1 MPPDVPGGAG
11 RSGRLADST
20 CCLAPAK
27 PADTDPADCS
37 RRAAGFAG
45 CSRLRRLPPAGAGWR
60 RRRDARGL
68 ISGLAGGSAAR
79 LADHKTYFP
88 TSPDRLPADFMA
100 QGGRGRQP
108 PRRQARPRLTPR
120 LTLRGRAP
128 PHSPLHP
135 FNTLPRAR
143 NRKAEMGSLDHV
155 CSRHSLINATFDDD
169 TYQFSESE
177 QIF

>member
-37 RRAAGFAG
+37 R
-45 CSRLRRLPPAGAGWR
+45 LRRLQPAPPAAASWR
-60 RRRDARGL
+60 RLAPAPRCTRPHP
-68 ISGLAGGSAAR
+68 GLAGGSAAR
-79 LADHKTYFP
+79 LADPKTHFP
-88 TSPDRLPADFMA
+88 TSPDWFFADFMA
-100 QGGRGRQP
+100 QGGRDRQP